1 MNLHLKAVFALLLA
15 LPAAS
20 IGAWAEFWPRG
31 FFRSFPVSGHAW
43 AADLGPYNEH
53 FVRDFGSLYV
63 ALAICTLFAIRAGSS
78 EAYASVGVA
87 WSTFALL
94 HLLFHVHHLEVF
106 STADV
111 IGNLVALGG
120 QLLLGLALI
129 VPARPSLQGVAG
141 R

>member
-1 MNLHLKAVFALLLA
+1 
-15 LPAAS
+15 
-20 IGAWAEFWPRG
+20 
-31 FFRSFPVSGHAW
+31 
-43 AADLGPYNEH
+43 
-53 FVRDFGSLYV
+53 
-63 ALAICTLFAIRAGSS
+63 
-78 EAYASVGVA
+78 VGVA

-120 QLLLGLALI
+120 QLLLGLALL